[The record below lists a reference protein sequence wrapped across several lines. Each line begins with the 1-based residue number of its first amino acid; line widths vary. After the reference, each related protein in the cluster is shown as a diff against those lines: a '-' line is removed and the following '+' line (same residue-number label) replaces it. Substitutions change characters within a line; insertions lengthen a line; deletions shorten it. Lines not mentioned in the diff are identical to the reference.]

1 MCGIAGIFMRGG
13 EAAEALVLDKL
24 EAALRHRGPDSSG
37 RYLDGPI
44 GLLNTRLA
52 IIDVAGGDQPL
63 YGTKG
68 AVLVAN
74 GEVYNAPQL
83 RDAMPGEPFATQS
96 DCEPAAHLYE
106 HHGVGYAEHLRGM
119 YALAI
124 HDPAKGRL
132 ILSRDQFGIKPLYYV
147 QTGSYFAFAS
157 EPQALIA
164 AGLAHPVLDKK
175 HRDELLELKF
185 TVGRETIYSGVER
198 VLPGETLVVENGQVV
213 ERLRLPTLPTPPARK
228 VKADDALAQFEAVMT
243 DSVLVHLQTEVP
255 YGLFL
260 SGGIDSSILL
270 LLMQRLSTQ
279 PIKAITVGYAAPPG
293 ESASAEQKV
302 DESWAAMALA
312 ERHGA
317 DCRRVEMTAQDFWR
331 YAPRIA
337 AAIDDPTADAA
348 VLPTW
353 MLGKAA
359 REDGLTVTL
368 CGEGADE
375 LFGGYRR
382 YRRNV
387 LSSLRLRPK
396 PHKGVFD
403 KTVAAEKIPDGWAD
417 ALAVVEGAEKARWS
431 SRMAAL
437 QAIDA
442 AEWLPNDLL
451 VKLDRCLM
459 AHGIEGRTPFLD
471 KEVAAFAVGLPN
483 TLRAGRGVGKLLMRQ
498 WLAGADPAY
507 PAFAKKKG
515 FNTPVG
521 RWIEDRSDDLSL
533 LVAAQPGVRALMDTE
548 EVEAIFGNAA
558 KHSQPAWSLLFYALW
573 HNARILGL
581 PSDGDIEAVLSE
593 AA

>member
-1 MCGIAGIFMRGG
+1 MRGG
-13 EAAEALVLDKL
+13 GAAEPLVLDKL

-37 RYLDGPI
+37 RYLEGAV

-63 YGTKG
+63 YGAKG
-68 AVLVAN
+68 AILVAN
-74 GEVYNAPQL
+74 GEIYNAPGL
-83 RDAMPGEPFATQS
+83 REAMPGEPFATLS

-106 HHGVGYAEHLRGM
+106 RHGANYARYLRGM

-124 HDPAKGRL
+124 HDPATGRL
-132 ILSRDQFGIKPLYYV
+132 VISRDPFGIKPLYYV
-147 QTGSYFAFAS
+147 QTGGYFAFAS

-164 AGLAHPVLDKK
+164 AGLAHPVLNPK

-185 TVGRETIYSGVER
+185 TVGRETIFSGVER
-198 VLPGETLVVENGQVV
+198 VLPGETLVIEDGQVIQ
-213 ERLRLPTLPTPPARK
+213 RLRLPTLPSPPARK
-228 VKADDALAQFEAVMT
+228 MKSTDAVAEFEAVMT

-260 SGGIDSSILL
+260 SGGVDSSILL

-279 PIKAITVGYAAPPG
+279 PIKAITVGYAALAG
-293 ESASAEQKV
+293 ENASVEQKV

-317 DCRRVEMTAQDFWR
+317 DCRRVEMTAEDFWR

-382 YRRNV
+382 YRKSA

-403 KTVAAEKIPDGWAD
+403 KTAAAEKIPGGWAD
-417 ALAVVEGAEKARWS
+417 AIAGVEIEEKARWRS
-431 SRMAAL
+431 KMAAL

-483 TLRAGRGVGKLLMRQ
+483 NLRVGRGHGKLVMRQ

-521 RWIEDRSDDLSL
+521 RWIEDRADDLSL

-548 EVEAIFGNAA
+548 EVESIFLNASR
-558 KHSQPAWSLLFYALW
+558 HSQPAWSLLFYALW

-581 PSDGDIEAVLSE
+581 PSDDDIEAVLSE

>member
-13 EAAEALVLDKL
+13 AAVEAMVLDAL

-37 RYLDGPI
+37 RYLEGPI
-44 GLLNTRLA
+44 GLISTRLA
-52 IIDVAGGDQPL
+52 IMDVAGGDQPL
-63 YGTKG
+63 HGGAGT
-68 AVLVAN
+68 VLVAN
-74 GEVYNAPQL
+74 GEIYNAPQL
-83 RDAMPGEPFATQS
+83 RDGLPGRHFDTHS

-106 HHGVGYAEHLRGM
+106 VHGEGYAEHLRGM
-119 YALAI
+119 YGIAI
-124 HDPAKGRL
+124 YDPATGRL
-132 ILSRDQFGIKPLYYV
+132 VISRDQFGIKPLYYV

-164 AGLAHPVLDKK
+164 AGLAHSVLDTRK
-175 HRDELLELKF
+175 RDELLELKF
-185 TVGRETIYSGVER
+185 TVGRETIFSGVER
-198 VLPGETLVVENGQVV
+198 VLPGETLVIEGGQIVR
-213 ERLRLPTLPTPPARK
+213 RLRIPALHSPPAPK
-228 VKADDALAQFEAVMT
+228 VKPDDALARFEAVMT

-279 PIKAITVGYAAPPG
+279 PIKAITVGYQ
-293 ESASAEQKV
+293 SDDAEQKV
-302 DESWAAMALA
+302 DESWAAMRLA

-317 DCRRVEMTAQDFWR
+317 DCRRVEMTPEDFWR

-382 YRRNV
+382 YRRG
-387 LSSLRLRPK
+387 LFSQIRLQPK
-396 PHKGVFD
+396 PRKGVFD
-403 KTVAAEKIPDGWAD
+403 KTLAADAIPSGWGD
-417 ALAVVEGAEKARWS
+417 ALAAVEAQQKALWR
-431 SRMAAL
+431 SRVAGL
-437 QAIDA
+437 QAVDV

-471 KEVAAFAVGLPN
+471 KEVGAFAVGLPDA
-483 TLRAGRGVGKLLMRQ
+483 LRTRRGMGKVLLRQ
-498 WLAGADPAY
+498 WLASADPAY

-521 RWIEDRSDDLSL
+521 VWIQDRADDLAL
-533 LVAAQPGVRALMDTE
+533 LVAAQPGVRALMEAEQVD
-548 EVEAIFGNAA
+548 AIFQGAA

-573 HNARILGL
+573 HNARILGIDAQG
-581 PSDGDIEAVLSE
+581 SIEDVLAE